1 MPLPSSG
8 EIKVSQ
14 INTELDRTSNTAN
27 SNFAG
32 GTTPQ
37 SGSLFKL
44 GEAGGVNQTAPHK
57 MSEWYGYNAVHLV
70 YQSSITKGSGYPTYS
85 SNTNLWSINS
95 TSNKGIDCSDTISL
109 SASPSNISIGA
120 SGHYMIFEI
129 QDLNGLNYSDAFN
142 LYFYRTIS
150 SNDGIG
156 VVISTGYLD
165 SQGFLRYSQIRSI
178 AGHSQNLTGDTA
190 SVSFNAGTLSSPN
203 IYLLFYMGGDDET
216 NSASVS
222 FSDINTREN
231 CPV

>member
-8 EIKVSQ
+8 QISVSD
-14 INTELDRTSNTAN
+14 INTELGRTSNTAN

-70 YQSSITKGSGYPTYS
+70 YQSSIKAVGGGPTYS
-85 SNTNLWSINS
+85 SSSVWTNTYS
-95 TSNKGIDCSDTISL
+95 SNEGTGCSDALAL
-109 SASPSNISIGA
+109 SASPSDISTNNKSTII
-120 SGHYMIFEI
+120 IFTIE
-129 QDLNGLNYSDAFN
+129 DSSGLNYADAFD

-150 SNDGIG
+150 SNDDIIVG
-156 VVISTGYLD
+156 ISTAYFNNF
-165 SQGFLRYSQIRSI
+165 GFLTYSQTRTI
-178 AGHSQNLTGDTA
+178 ASSDTNLSGSTA
-190 SVSFNAGTLSSPN
+190 SVSFNAATLGSPN
-203 IYLLFYMGGDDET
+203 IYLIFHLAGSDAT

>member
-165 SQGFLRYSQIRSI
+165 GLGFLRYSQIRSI